1 MKLRVKIRDT
11 NRIPFKEDGRWIK
24 NGKVLLIPTIYVKYI
39 QPLSIEQ
46 NLII

>member
-11 NRIPFKEDGRWIK
+11 NRISFEEDGRWIK
-24 NGKVLLIPTIYVKYI
+24 NGKVLLIPTIYIKYI